1 MCIVVYIKRHLYH
14 LLDIVGSSGEVVNA
28 MAVQSCRSVQRAA
41 QILKVMAAEPMTEFS
56 LSQLARRIDVHRS
69 TCQTL
74 MLALSAEGLVRR
86 RAPDATYRLGAT
98 LLELGEA
105 ARASLGVVDVADH
118 ELVRL
123 RDEFGASAI
132 AGVVAGDTIVIAAS
146 HPVMHP
152 FGYTVTA
159 GTRLPLHAPL
169 GTIYVAWSDDATV
182 EAWLSR
188 GESSGSAV
196 DRARTIR
203 ELETVR
209 NRGWSATVRPF
220 EESGGGR
227 ASTREATDDDLDRDR
242 LSTVGISAP
251 VWDERGALACSIAL
265 AAFPSDLE
273 GKRVRQ
279 IGAAVAETA
288 QAITA
293 AIGGRVLLES
303 SP

>member
-1 MCIVVYIKRHLYH
+1 
-14 LLDIVGSSGEVVNA
+14 

-56 LSQLARRIDVHRS
+56 LSQLARRIGVHRS

-86 RAPDATYRLGAT
+86 RTPEATYRLGAI

-105 ARASLGVVDVADH
+105 ARASLGAVDVADR

-123 RDEFGASAI
+123 RDQFGASAI
-132 AGVVAGDTIVIAAS
+132 AGVVAGDTIVIVAS
-146 HPVMHP
+146 HPVTHP
-152 FGYTVTA
+152 FGYTVSA

-169 GTIYVAWSDDATV
+169 GTIYVAWSDDDSI
-182 EAWLSR
+182 EAWLGR
-188 GESSGSAV
+188 ADSSGSPA
-196 DRARTIR
+196 DRAQALG

-209 NRGWSATVRPF
+209 RRGWSATVRPF
-220 EESGGGR
+220 GETGSGR
-227 ASTREATDDDLDRDR
+227 ASAREATDDDLDRDR
-242 LSTVGISAP
+242 LSVVGISAP

-273 GKRVRQ
+273 GRRVRQ
-279 IGAAVAETA
+279 IGGAVAETA

-293 AIGGRVLLES
+293 AIGGRALVES
-303 SP
+303 SL